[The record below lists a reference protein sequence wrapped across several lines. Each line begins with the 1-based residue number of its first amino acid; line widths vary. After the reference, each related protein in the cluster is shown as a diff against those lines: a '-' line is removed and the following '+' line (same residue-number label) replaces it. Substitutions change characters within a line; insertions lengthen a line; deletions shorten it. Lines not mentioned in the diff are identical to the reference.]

1 MRKIMIAAATAAAL
15 GLLSGAA
22 HAQGVATQSVN
33 LTATVGGYCTIDGAA
48 TGTVRSATVPV
59 ANGVVTPGNL
69 PIGGTSGQVICTSN
83 AKIQLTSVKAGLTN
97 SVTATDPFVNKIHYT
112 ATASYNGTIETINTA
127 TATPNTPTTGTTTTA
142 GAQTNMPLDLTLNIT
157 ATPSGK
163 YLANGTFDDT
173 LIVTLSPMP

>member
-1 MRKIMIAAATAAAL
+1 MMIAAVL
-15 GLLSGAA
+15 GLCSGAA

-69 PIGGTSGQVICTSN
+69 PIGGTSGSVICTSN

-97 SVTATDPFVNKIHYT
+97 SGAAADPFVNKIHYT
-112 ATASYNGTIETINTA
+112 ATATYNGTTETISTA
-127 TATPNTPTTGTTTTA
+127 TATPNTPTAGTTTT
-142 GAQTNMPLDLTLNIT
+142 GGPQTSTPLVLAVNIA

-163 YLANGTFDDT
+163 YLANGSFDDT

>member
-1 MRKIMIAAATAAAL
+1 MRKLMMIAAVL
-15 GLLSGAA
+15 GLFSGAA
-22 HAQGVATQSVN
+22 QSQGVATQSVN

-48 TGTVRSATVPV
+48 TGAVRSATVPV

-69 PIGGTSGQVICTSN
+69 PIGGTSGSVICTSN

-97 SVTATDPFVNKIHYT
+97 SVAAADPFVNKIHYT
-112 ATASYNGTIETINTA
+112 ATASYSGTTETINTA
-127 TATPNTPTTGTTTTA
+127 TATANTPTAGTITG
-142 GAQTNMPLDLTLNIT
+142 GGPQTSTPLVLAVNIT

-173 LIVTLSPMP
+173 LIVTLSPVP